1 VTSPEREQELL
12 EYLSERI
19 RTKSDINEHLQLL
32 YQMASE
38 TGVRNIVELG
48 TRSGNSTCAFVIAAS
63 ANDGKVVS
71 VDNGV
76 GEEFTKISVWDELAG
91 CAAFINAKLELSD
104 YWTLVIN
111 DDIEFAKEYSEEI
124 DLLFIDTLH
133 SYQQTKKELE
143 VWGDKV
149 VEGGFIVIHD
159 TVSFPEQLKA
169 IWEYIDEHPGSDYVE
184 HKNCNGLGVI
194 IKSTLTEHTHRSSK
208 VQLLA
213 AVNIW
218 QDRADRL
225 NEGIIDLR
233 ARMREQQLYELERA
247 TVMQDRINAL
257 ASSISFKLTKSIA
270 VPLER
275 ALPDGTSRGEL
286 RRLATESVRIIFD
299 QGFVSFSNQ
308 ARSKIKRKLESIR

>member
-32 YQMASE
+32 YQMVNE

-63 ANDGKVVS
+63 GNDGNVVS

-111 DDIEFAKEYSEEI
+111 DDIEFAKEYIEEI

-149 VEGGFIVIHD
+149 VEGGFIVLHD
-159 TVSFPEQLKA
+159 TVSFPEQLTA
-169 IWEYIDEHPGSDYVE
+169 IWEYIDEHPESDYVE

-194 IKSTLTEHTHRSSK
+194 IKSTLTEHSHGGPK
-208 VQLLA
+208 LQPLA
-213 AVNIW
+213 ANIW

-225 NEGIIDLR
+225 HEGILDLR
-233 ARMREQQLYELERA
+233 TRMREQQLYELERA

-270 VPLER
+270 APLER
-275 ALPDGTSRGEL
+275 AFPDGTSRGEL

>member
-1 VTSPEREQELL
+1 MTNLEREQELF
-12 EYLSERI
+12 EYLSERM
-19 RTKSDINEHLQLL
+19 RTRSDINEHLQLL
-32 YQMASE
+32 YQMVNE

-48 TRSGNSTCAFVIAAS
+48 TRSGNSTCAFVMGAS
-63 ANDGKVVS
+63 TNDGKVVS

-76 GEEFTKISVWDELAG
+76 GDEFTKISAWDELAE
-91 CAAFINAKLELSD
+91 CAAFINAKLGLSD

-169 IWEYIDEHPGSDYVE
+169 IWDYIDKHPGSNYVE

-194 IKSTLTEHTHRSSK
+194 IKSTLTEHTRDSSK
-208 VQLLA
+208 VQSLA
-213 AVNIW
+213 ANMW
-218 QDRADRL
+218 QDRTDRL
-225 NEGIIDLR
+225 HEGIIDLR
-233 ARMREQQLYELERA
+233 ARMREQQLYELQRA
-247 TVMQDRINAL
+247 TVMQDRIDAL
-257 ASSISFKLTKSIA
+257 AGSISFKLTKSIA
-270 VPLER
+270 APLESVF
-275 ALPDGTSRGEL
+275 PDGTSRGQL

-299 QGFVSFSNQ
+299 QGFMSFSNQ
-308 ARSKIKRKLESIR
+308 ARSKIKRKLGSIR